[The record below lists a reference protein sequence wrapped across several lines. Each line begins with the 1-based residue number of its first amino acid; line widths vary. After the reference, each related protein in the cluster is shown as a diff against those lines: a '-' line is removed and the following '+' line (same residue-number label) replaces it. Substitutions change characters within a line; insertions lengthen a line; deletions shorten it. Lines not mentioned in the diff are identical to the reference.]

1 MANNIRKE
9 YFSFTKKERNAVAI
23 LIGIAVVFII
33 ITYAYSPQFK
43 KPFVNKALQQ
53 HFTALQNNST
63 ENSDSLPVNE
73 EARYNPENSSAN
85 SLHPFGFN
93 PNTMDATGFKE
104 LGLSEKLAQTIIS
117 FRNKGGHFNT
127 PDDFRK
133 IEGLSS
139 EAADILLPY
148 IDMPAKQQV
157 AKTVTET
164 KELQELPKPQASIK
178 KLDINTATAEDWKTL
193 PGIGDVLGNRIVK
206 FRNAVHGFKTVED
219 LRKTYG
225 LSDSV
230 YQAILPFL
238 IIGNAETK

>member
-53 HFTALQNNST
+53 QFAELQNSNVD
-63 ENSDSLPVNE
+63 NSDSSPVS
-73 EARYNPENSSAN
+73 EAALSNTENSSAN

-139 EAADILLPY
+139 EAADILIPY
-148 IDMPAKQQV
+148 INMPAKQQV
-157 AKTVTET
+157 AKTVTDT
-164 KELQELPKPQASIK
+164 QELQEPPKPQTTIK

-206 FRNAVHGFKTVED
+206 FRNAVHGFKSVED
-219 LRKTYG
+219 VRKTYG

-238 IIGNAETK
+238 IIGNVETE